1 MENPNDEVRQN
12 KAAAKVLC
20 VLLIGI
26 TILTV
31 LLLRH
36 LRQ

>member
-1 MENPNDEVRQN
+1 MENPNNEVSQN
-12 KAAAKVLC
+12 KAAATVLC